1 MRGIFWVTG
10 DLWAPQE
17 GLGSMELVIPTVARM
32 VDNTDAYEVLAG
44 KKLKKARFDLDTD
57 DRKILIC
64 TSKK

>member
-1 MRGIFWVTG
+1 
-10 DLWAPQE
+10 
-17 GLGSMELVIPTVARM
+17 MELVIPTVARM